1 MVVPTLFDTSD
12 RLIWKNY
19 DNVESNFAVATLVIK
34 RKLKAH
40 DTLRQ
45 WDVWEHLKT
54 FTGMPNVPSDL
65 SSIVDFLISIAKMR
79 SARSVIAK
87 LIFSD
92 ASYFIWQERN
102 YRIFKKSKRSPNQ
115 IIDIIKSTV
124 LLKLLTY
131 KFKRTKNDDL
141 VVECSPRAVLFF
153 PSPRFF
159 SPGFTWEGFL
169 RKQYRLAYF
178 SHMVLLLRGAVGLFV
193 PLDGFF
199 LLV

>member
-1 MVVPTLFDTSD
+1 MLIPT
-12 RLIWKNY
+12 K
-19 DNVESNFAVATLVIK
+19 
-34 RKLKAH
+34 
-40 DTLRQ
+40 
-45 WDVWEHLKT
+45 
-54 FTGMPNVPSDL
+54 VPSDL
-65 SSIVDFLISIAKMR
+65 SSILDFLISITKMR

-87 LIFSD
+87 LIFSA

-124 LLKLLTY
+124 HLKLLTC
-131 KFKRTKNDDL
+131 KFKMTNNDDL

-159 SPGFTWEGFL
+159 PPGFTWEGFL

-178 SHMVLLLRGAVGLFV
+178 SHMVLLLRGACGTLCTLRWVFPIGVIVSVSWF
-193 PLDGFF
+193 
-199 LLV
+199 